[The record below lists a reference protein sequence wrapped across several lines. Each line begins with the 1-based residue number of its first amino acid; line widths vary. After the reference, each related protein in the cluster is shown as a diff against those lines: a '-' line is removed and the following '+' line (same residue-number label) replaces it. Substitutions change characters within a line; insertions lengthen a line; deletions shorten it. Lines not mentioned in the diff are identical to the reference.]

1 MTWPSKWSLSGW
13 GEPGERLKKGIARLR
28 ELCVRL
34 TELRDRSLFNAM
46 GRRIWELR
54 EELDL
59 LERYWTWQLDPARK
73 GHPFASDFHQPCT
86 YRGSLAA
93 NLQRLWIQQSDGA
106 LVPRSPSDPEFATA
120 RLFTR

>member
-34 TELRDRSLFNAM
+34 TELRDRSLFDAM